1 MELMLERLVKTTEC
15 CLGVA
20 HVLGSENISVTKTEK
35 KLATLEFSF
44 LWKKKQVTS
53 KSAQNIIHSR
63 NLCF

>member
-44 LWKKKQVTS
+44 LWKK
-53 KSAQNIIHSR
+53 NR
-63 NLCF
+63 

>member
-44 LWKKKQVTS
+44 LWKKKTGNKQVST
-53 KSAQNIIHSR
+53 KYNT
-63 NLCF
+63 F